1 MSEEGVTQVAGPDY
15 LVAGRYRLRSRLG
28 GGGMGTV
35 WLANDTLLNRE
46 VALKQI
52 GVTDGLEA
60 TAAEIIRKRAMHEGR
75 IVSHLKNKHI
85 TKVHDVTLDK
95 GEPWIVLEYLPSCS
109 LAQVLHMTGTL
120 PPHQVAQI
128 GAQVADAMVEAHSD
142 GILHRDIKPG
152 NILIADRGAIAGTV
166 KISDFGIARSIRP
179 PRPDEAGDAGSA
191 GEAGATEA
199 AGAAG
204 TDHTELGWDVIVGTP
219 AYFSPEV
226 ARGQEPTR
234 ASDVFSLGAALYT
247 ALEGFPP
254 FGVDDDPVAM
264 LHKAARG
271 EVIAPRCEDP
281 VIGVVL
287 DMLQPDP
294 SRRPSMAEAR
304 DGLALVAAGADLD
317 PAVIL
322 DAPLLATDG
331 RIPVWVRRAGGI
343 RQRSKSVPG
352 STVGGLVAVAHATP
366 LSQVPSPQTPSSV
379 LGQLPWRTTKA
390 EPVSIPA
397 DASAGPR
404 KSSEQVRS
412 KNAWLPWAALG
423 LVMLIAL
430 VLALAL
436 F

>member
-1 MSEEGVTQVAGPDY
+1 M
-15 LVAGRYRLRSRLG
+15 AGRYRLRSRLG

-35 WLANDTLLNRE
+35 WLANDTLLGRE

-52 GVTDGLEA
+52 AA
-60 TAAEIIRKRAMHEGR
+60 TGGMESGAAEIIRKRAMHEGR
-75 IVSHLKNKHI
+75 IVSHLQNKHI
-85 TKVHDVTLDK
+85 TKVHDVTLDQ

-128 GAQVADAMVEAHSD
+128 GAQVADAMVEAHAD
-142 GILHRDIKPG
+142 NILHRDIKPG
-152 NILIADRGAIAGTV
+152 NILIADRGTLAGTV
-166 KISDFGIARSIRP
+166 KISDFGIARSVKP
-179 PRPDEAGDAGSA
+179 VDAP
-191 GEAGATEA
+191 EAGAEESVATHPMSTVES
-199 AGAAG
+199 
-204 TDHTELGWDVIVGTP
+204 DHAELGWDVIVGTP
-219 AYFSPEV
+219 AYFAPEV
-226 ARGQEPTR
+226 ARGQDPTR

-254 FGVDDDPVAM
+254 FGVDEDPVSM

-294 SRRPSMAEAR
+294 SRRPTMSEAR
-304 DGLALVAAGADLD
+304 DGLASVAAGAELD

-322 DAPLLATDG
+322 DSPLLATDG

-366 LSQVPSPQTPSSV
+366 LSQVPSPQSPSAIM
-379 LGQLPWRTTKA
+379 GHLPWRTAKA
-390 EPVSIPA
+390 EPQSIPA

-404 KSSEQVRS
+404 KSSEPTRS

-423 LVMLIAL
+423 LVAVIAL
-430 VLALAL
+430 LLILALIL
-436 F
+436 

>member
-1 MSEEGVTQVAGPDY
+1 MAGPDS
-15 LVAGRYRLRSRLG
+15 LIAGRYRLRSRLG

-35 WLANDTLLNRE
+35 WLANDTLLGRD

-52 GVTDGLEA
+52 ATTGGMES
-60 TAAEIIRKRAMHEGR
+60 TAAEVIRKRALHEGR
-75 IVSHLKNKHI
+75 IASHLQNKHI
-85 TKVHDVTLDK
+85 TKVHDVTLDH

-120 PPHQVAQI
+120 PPQQVAQI
-128 GAQVADAMVEAHSD
+128 GAQVADAMVEAHGDS
-142 GILHRDIKPG
+142 ILHRDIKPG
-152 NILIADRGAIAGTV
+152 NILIADRGTIAGTV
-166 KISDFGIARSIRP
+166 KISDFGIARSVRP
-179 PRPDEAGDAGSA
+179 ASDSHHA
-191 GEAGATEA
+191 
-199 AGAAG
+199 
-204 TDHTELGWDVIVGTP
+204 ELGWDVIVGTP

-226 ARGQEPTR
+226 ARGQEPTT

-254 FGVDDDPVAM
+254 FGVDEDPVSM

-304 DGLALVAAGADLD
+304 DGLAAVAAGTDLD
-317 PAVIL
+317 PAIIL
-322 DAPLLATDG
+322 DSPLLATDG

-352 STVGGLVAVAHATP
+352 STVGGLVAVVHSTP
-366 LSQVPSPQTPSSV
+366 LSQVPRPQSPSSIMD
-379 LGQLPWRTTKA
+379 QLPWRTTRA
-390 EPVSIPA
+390 EPMSIPA

-404 KSSEQVRS
+404 KSSEVTRS
-412 KNAWLPWAALG
+412 PNAWLPWAALG
-423 LVMLIAL
+423 LVAVIALLL
-430 VLALAL
+430 VLALL
-436 F
+436 L